1 MVLRKYNYIYRV
13 TLFNMKKV
21 YSAPLIWVAFYL
33 EQTVVCGS
41 GGFDDNV
48 PIVDGQNPEGDT
60 F

>member
-1 MVLRKYNYIYRV
+1 
-13 TLFNMKKV
+13 MKKV
-21 YSAPLIWVAFYL
+21 YSAPIISVAYYM